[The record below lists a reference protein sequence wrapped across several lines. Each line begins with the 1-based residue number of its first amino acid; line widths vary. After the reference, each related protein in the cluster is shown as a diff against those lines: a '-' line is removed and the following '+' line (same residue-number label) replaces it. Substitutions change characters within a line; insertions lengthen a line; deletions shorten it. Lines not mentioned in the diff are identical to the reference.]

1 MAASTSQDL
10 LTYILLSAMFDDLD
24 LRDLFGDSDADD
36 PSESDEELD
45 GFVPLHSSIE
55 NPGCSY

>member
-1 MAASTSQDL
+1 MSASTSQDL
-10 LTYILLSAMFDDLD
+10 LTYILLSAMFDDL
-24 LRDLFGDSDADD
+24 FGDSDD

>member
-1 MAASTSQDL
+1 MSASTSQDL

-24 LRDLFGDSDADD
+24 LQDLFGDSDD